1 MSSAPE
7 RRAGQSDAQA
17 TVEAA
22 IVLPILIA
30 LALITYNLM
39 MYCSM
44 CARFEKV
51 ATTSTIACA
60 VSPASQQ
67 RDGDIEDEI
76 TAAIIDAMGS
86 YPAKVTVVTQ
96 NGAQQAETMM
106 ELIGA
111 PNVYTVTLAYTPWPS
126 SFQIAGVSVQ
136 VPIELTHEVVV
147 TVDPWRPG
155 IVA

>member
-1 MSSAPE
+1 MRYE
-7 RRAGQSDAQA
+7 RGILAEYQAAQA

-39 MYCSM
+39 LYCSM

-51 ATTSTIACA
+51 AKDSTITCA

-67 RDGDIEDEI
+67 KDGDIEDAIVASI
-76 TAAIIDAMGS
+76 TDAMGS
-86 YPAKVTVVTQ
+86 YPAKISVDTQ

-111 PNVYTVTLAYTPWPS
+111 PNIYTLTLAYAPWPH

-136 VPIELTHEVVV
+136 VPIELTHKVVV
-147 TVDPWRPG
+147 VVDPWRPS